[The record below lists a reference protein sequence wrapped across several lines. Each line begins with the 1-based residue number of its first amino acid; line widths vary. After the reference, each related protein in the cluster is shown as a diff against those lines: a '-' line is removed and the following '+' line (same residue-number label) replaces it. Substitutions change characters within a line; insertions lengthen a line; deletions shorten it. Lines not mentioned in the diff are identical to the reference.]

1 MEGILKR
8 NGENYYKT
16 GDIGYING
24 DLLYCRGRIDTQI
37 KYKGYRIEL
46 GEIENNLLKVNGV
59 KEAVVVAKENNGVIK
74 FIKAYITIDE
84 EISTEYIKNELRK
97 ALPEYMIPK
106 IIEILESIPINN
118 NGKYDRKKLK
128 EL

>member
-1 MEGILKR
+1 M
-8 NGENYYKT
+8 
-16 GDIGYING
+16 
-24 DLLYCRGRIDTQI
+24 LYCRGRIDNQI

-46 GEIENNLLKVNGV
+46 GEIENNFLKINGV

-84 EISTEYIKNELRK
+84 EISTEYIKVELK
-97 ALPEYMIPK
+97 KILPEYMIPK

-128 EL
+128 KL

>member
-1 MEGILKR
+1 M
-8 NGENYYKT
+8 
-16 GDIGYING
+16 
-24 DLLYCRGRIDTQI
+24 LYCRGRIDNQI

-46 GEIENNLLKVNGV
+46 GEIENNILKINGV
-59 KEAVVVAKENNGVIK
+59 KEAVVVAKENNCVIK

-84 EISTEYIKNELRK
+84 EISTEYIKVELK
-97 ALPEYMIPK
+97 KVLPEYMIPK